1 MHQLCHN
8 LTMTTKTISAYL
20 EDERQKGSEAQVR
33 MEEEAARIQPLN
45 HRHHRTAKQPRLE
58 SPIVVKAAPEA
69 RKTAAQTQK
78 SPRTAR
84 KTATKA
90 RKAA

>member
-1 MHQLCHN
+1 
-8 LTMTTKTISAYL
+8 MTTKTISAYL

-45 HRHHRTAKQPRLE
+45 HGHHRTKKQPTLE
-58 SPIVVKAAPEA
+58 SPTVVKAAPEA
-69 RKTAAQTQK
+69 RKTAAQTRRK
-78 SPRTAR
+78 ASTAR

-90 RKAA
+90 RRAA